1 MPIRSIYQC
10 VNSVIVN
17 IFKKEIA
24 SCPSYAKHKA
34 VCCDTCN
41 IWYHIDCQSIHPHIY
56 ECMNSSNI
64 SWECLQCGMPNF
76 STSFFDNNSFV
87 TPNLY
92 NNLDKLKGASNN
104 DTNVHVQTS
113 KEKVTYVKNPRKK
126 PLVPSNQPKK
136 SKTTRWPCGS
146 CQKNVTWSMEAESTL
161 L

>member
-87 TPNLY
+87 TPNSY
-92 NNLDKLKGASNN
+92 NNLNKLKGASNI
-104 DTNVHVQTS
+104 DTTDMYNHL
-113 KEKVTYVKNPRKK
+113 RKK
-126 PLVPSNQPKK
+126 LHMLKILEKSLLCLQTNQRKVKQLAGLVAPARK
-136 SKTTRWPCGS
+136 
-146 CQKNVTWSMEAESTL
+146 M
-161 L
+161 